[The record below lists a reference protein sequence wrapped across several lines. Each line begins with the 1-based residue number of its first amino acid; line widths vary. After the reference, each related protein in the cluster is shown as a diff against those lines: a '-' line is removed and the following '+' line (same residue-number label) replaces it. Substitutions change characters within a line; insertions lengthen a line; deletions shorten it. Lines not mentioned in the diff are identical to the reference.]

1 MLEPRQRQ
9 DVSPDPDDPDD
20 SDDLD
25 GQRALQDSAT
35 GVSSGADAAAAP
47 VAQAAAQADSAYDG
61 DLLGFSDEDDEF
73 SATAPGP
80 WWQRRWLAIV
90 AAVVLVA
97 IIASVV
103 GVRLANAKPATTY
116 QYGTVRQ
123 GNLALTVSGTGPVQA
138 SLYNLSFATSGT
150 VARID
155 VKVGQTVKA
164 GQVLAKLDTT
174 SLQNAVNQAQL
185 QAYIAYDQE
194 QQALDKCNSTSN
206 PPVDCVQLAEN
217 QYAAA
222 VQQLNTAKANLANAT
237 LKATHAGVVT
247 AVNGAVGETPGAGSS
262 SGSGSSA
269 SASSGFIQIA
279 DSSALTITTSVNEA
293 DISGVANGQTA
304 TFTVTAYPGRAFQGT
319 VSAVSLV
326 GQTSSG
332 VVTFPVTIT
341 VDNTSLRGASLFTG
355 MTANVTITRAQRTG
369 VLLLPA
375 SAITFARAAANT
387 SAGGF
392 LTRQQLVSVLAQG
405 RQMLTTLEQQNSA
418 ISQDNPSVAWVVER
432 GNNQWSVKPVV
443 LGLTNGTVYEALA
456 GLNADDS
463 VVIGEQNG
471 PINIS
476 ASSSSATSTGRGG
489 FGGFGGGGFGGGSF
503 GGGGR
508 NTNGSGA
515 SGGSGRTGNGG

>member
-1 MLEPRQRQ
+1 MLEPWQQQ
-9 DVSPDPDDPDD
+9 DVSPDQNDE
-20 SDDLD
+20 
-25 GQRALQDSAT
+25 RALQDSAT
-35 GVSSGADAAAAP
+35 DISDGTDAADAAHTVIAP
-47 VAQAAAQADSAYDG
+47 APLTDDDHDG
-61 DLLGFSDEDDEF
+61 DLLGFGDGDDDEF
-73 SATAPGP
+73 SASSPGP

-90 AAVVLVA
+90 AAVVIVA
-97 IIASVV
+97 IVASVV
-103 GVRLANAKPATTY
+103 GARLASAKQATTY

-138 SLYNLSFATSGT
+138 SLYNLSFAVSGT
-150 VARID
+150 VAAID
-155 VKVGQTVKA
+155 VKVGQSVKA

-185 QAYIAYDQE
+185 QEYIAYDQE
-194 QQALDKCNSTSN
+194 QQALAKCDATSN

-222 VQQLNTAKANLANAT
+222 VQQLNTAEANLANAT

-247 AVNGAVGETPGAGSS
+247 AINGAVGETPG
-262 SGSGSSA
+262 SGSGSS
-269 SASSGFIQIA
+269 SASGSSASSGSGFIQIA

-304 TFTVTAYPGRAFQGT
+304 AFTVTAYPGRAFRGT

-332 VVTFPVTIT
+332 VVTFPVTIS
-341 VDNTSLRGASLFTG
+341 VDNSSLRGANLFTG

-375 SAITFARAAANT
+375 SALTFARAAANT

-392 LTRQQLVSVLAQG
+392 LTRQQLVNTLTQG
-405 RQMLTTLEQQNSA
+405 RQMLTTVERQNSA
-418 ISQDNPSVAWVVER
+418 ASQDNPSVAWVVER
-432 GNNQWSVKPVV
+432 TNNQWIVKPVV
-443 LGLTNGTVYEALA
+443 LGLTNGTAYEVLA
-456 GLNADDS
+456 GLNANDS

-471 PINIS
+471 PINVS
-476 ASSSSATSTGRGG
+476 ASSSSAGTTTGRGG
-489 FGGFGGGGFGGGSF
+489 FGGLGGGGGGFGGGGGNF
-503 GGGGR
+503 GGGR
-508 NTNGSGA
+508 
-515 SGGSGRTGNGG
+515 SGGNGNGGSNGGNGG